1 MEIGLYLLDLEE
13 KCEKAIHHYRFEMS
27 KISTG
32 RANPQIVKGI
42 RVEYYGTPTPLE
54 ELANISVPEA
64 QQLLIKPY
72 DITSV
77 KEVNKA
83 LMNANLGVTPID
95 EGHQVRLNF
104 PVLTTQ
110 RKNEIIKSLSKF
122 SEQAK
127 VGVRNARQ
135 EINKQIKA
143 DDELSEDMQ
152 KNYLDQVQ
160 SFVDKQ
166 IEKINALTKEKEE
179 QILKI

>member
-1 MEIGLYLLDLEE
+1 MEIGLYLLELEE
-13 KCEKAIHHYRFEMS
+13 KCEKAINHYRFEMS

-42 RVEYYGTPTPLE
+42 KVEYYGTPTSLE
-54 ELANISVPEA
+54 ELANISVPEP

-110 RKNEIIKSLSKF
+110 RKKEIIKSLAKHT
-122 SEQAK
+122 EQAK
-127 VGVRNARQ
+127 VGIRNARQ
-135 EINKQIKA
+135 DVNKQIKA
-143 DDELSEDMQ
+143 DEELSEDMQ

-160 SFVDKQ
+160 TFVDKQ
-166 IEKINALTKEKEE
+166 IDKVNQLTKEKEDE
-179 QILKI
+179 ILKV

>member
-13 KCEKAIHHYRFEMS
+13 KCEKAINHYRFEMS

-42 RVEYYGTPTPLE
+42 RVDYYGTPTPLE

-83 LMNANLGVTPID
+83 LMNANLGVTPVD

-110 RKNEIIKSLSKF
+110 RKNEIIKSLGKY

-135 EINKQIKA
+135 EVNKQIKA
-143 DDELSEDMQ
+143 DEELSEDMQ
-152 KNYLDQVQ
+152 KSYLDQVQ
-160 SFVDKQ
+160 VFVDKQ
-166 IEKINALTKEKEE
+166 IDKINALTKEKEE
-179 QILKI
+179 QILKV